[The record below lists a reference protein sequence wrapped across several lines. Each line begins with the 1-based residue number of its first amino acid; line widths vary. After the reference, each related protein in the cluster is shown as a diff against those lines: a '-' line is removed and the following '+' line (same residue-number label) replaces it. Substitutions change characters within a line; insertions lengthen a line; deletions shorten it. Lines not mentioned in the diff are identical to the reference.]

1 MKQNMPFSYQN
12 FPQGGQLVA
21 ANQSSNGTSGPSE
34 ATGTTVPSANE
45 TNAPSAGPT
54 AIGQGFTT
62 AALAGGIA
70 GGIIG
75 GILLGALVSYSF
87 YRR

>member
-34 ATGTTVPSANE
+34 ATGTVPSANE